1 MLLIYVFNGSY
12 KLDALCTTT
21 TTTTTTAAATTT
33 TTNLQEN
40 SGKKCNDLCFG
51 CCQD

>member
-21 TTTTTTAAATTT
+21 TTTTTTAAAATTT

-40 SGKKCNDLCFG
+40 SGKKM
-51 CCQD
+51 Q